1 MYSLSEFSLADM
13 TRCGA
18 ELRKMG
24 ENASSMEQGADKI
37 VRSVCGHIVEKD
49 TGARRLSLV
58 RLFKT
63 HPDEDWD
70 PELRRFSVDA
80 LGHDPEVTSTKCLT
94 LLATAGVKDEWRSR
108 LLSKH
113 HKTIPLPIGGAN
125 GSPITKTFIGPGT
138 DPSGDGLGGRGF
150 LRGCR

>member
-13 TRCGA
+13 TRCGS
-18 ELRKMG
+18 ELRKVG
-24 ENASSMEQGADKI
+24 ENASSMEQVADKI
-37 VRSVCGHIVEKD
+37 VRSLYDRVVEED

-63 HPDEDWD
+63 HPYEDLD
-70 PELRRFSVDA
+70 PELKRFAADA
-80 LGHDPEVTSTKCLT
+80 LGHEPEVSSTGCLT
-94 LLATAGVKDEWRSR
+94 LLATTGVKDEWNSR

-125 GSPITKTFIGPGT
+125 GSPITETFIGPRT

-150 LRGCR
+150 LRRCR

>member
-24 ENASSMEQGADKI
+24 ENASSMEQVADKI
-37 VRSVCGHIVEKD
+37 VRSLYDHIVEED
-49 TGARRLSLV
+49 TGARCLSLV

-63 HPDEDWD
+63 HPYEDLD
-70 PELRRFSVDA
+70 PELKRFAVDA
-80 LGHDPEVTSTKCLT
+80 LGQEPEVASTKCLT
-94 LLATAGVKDEWRSR
+94 LLATAGVKDEWNSR

-125 GSPITKTFIGPGT
+125 GSPITETFIGPGT
-138 DPSGDGLGGRGF
+138 DPSGDGLGSRGF
-150 LRGCR
+150 LRRCR

>member
-1 MYSLSEFSLADM
+1 MYSISGFSLADM
-13 TRCGA
+13 TRCGS
-18 ELRKMG
+18 ELRTMG
-24 ENASSMEQGADKI
+24 ENASSMEQVADKI
-37 VRSVCGHIVEKD
+37 VRSLYDRVVEED

-63 HPDEDWD
+63 HPYEDLD
-70 PELRRFSVDA
+70 PELKRFSVDA
-80 LGHDPEVTSTKCLT
+80 LGHEPEVSSTKCLT
-94 LLATAGVKDEWRSR
+94 LLATAGVKDEWNSR
-108 LLSKH
+108 LFSKH

-125 GSPITKTFIGPGT
+125 GSPITETFISPGT

>member
-1 MYSLSEFSLADM
+1 MYSFSELSLADM
-13 TRCGA
+13 TKCGA
-18 ELRKMG
+18 ELRKMS
-24 ENASSMEQGADKI
+24 ENASSNEQVADKI
-37 VRSVCGHIVEKD
+37 VRSLYDRVVEED

-63 HPDEDWD
+63 HPYEDLD
-70 PELRRFSVDA
+70 PEPKRFAVDA
-80 LGHDPEVTSTKCLT
+80 LGHEPEVASTKCLT

-125 GSPITKTFIGPGT
+125 GSPITETFIGPRT

>member
-13 TRCGA
+13 TRCGSK
-18 ELRKMG
+18 LRKMG
-24 ENASSMEQGADKI
+24 ENASSVEQVADKI
-37 VRSVCGHIVEKD
+37 VRFLYDRVVEED

-63 HPDEDWD
+63 HPYEDLD
-70 PELRRFSVDA
+70 PEPKRFAVDA
-80 LGHDPEVTSTKCLT
+80 LGHEPEVASTKCLK
-94 LLATAGVKDEWRSR
+94 LLATASVKDEWRFR
-108 LLSKH
+108 LLSKP